1 MAEVVEALTMACST
15 IAQFA
20 RKFVRVDL
28 HYLDPASGKR
38 VDEVRAGH
46 PRDLGRTPLRQ
57 QAASVPIDGS
67 RQSHLGLHLDGRAM

>member
-1 MAEVVEALTMACST
+1 MRATDRRSSKRPIRDSTVTGEALTMARST

-57 QAASVPIDGS
+57 
-67 RQSHLGLHLDGRAM
+67 H